1 MSSDP
6 YLIERLRMVERQI
19 ASRGIK
25 NFRILQAMR
34 RIPRHLF
41 VPEPYRKAA
50 YEDRPLPI
58 GEGQTISQP
67 YIVAFMTELLD
78 PQPEDHILEIGA
90 GSGYQAAILGQ
101 LSTRVT
107 SVERL
112 PDIAELA
119 RTNLKMA
126 GITNV
131 EVVVGD
137 GTLGWPEGAPYNGII
152 VTAAA
157 PDIPSPLID
166 QLADGGRLVAP
177 LGGRGL
183 QELVKIVKRGA
194 YLERTYH
201 GGVMF
206 VPLIGRYG
214 WGEETL

>member
-6 YLIERLRMVERQI
+6 YLPERLRMVEMQI
-19 ASRGIK
+19 AARGIN

-34 RIPRHLF
+34 KIPRHLF

-90 GSGYQAAILGQ
+90 GSGYQAAIIGL
-101 LSTRVT
+101 LSSRVT
-107 SVERL
+107 TVERL
-112 PDIAELA
+112 PNIAELA
-119 RTNLKMA
+119 RSNLKKA
-126 GITNV
+126 GIANV

-137 GTLGWPEGAPYNGII
+137 GTLGWPDHAPYHGII

-166 QLADGGRLVAP
+166 QLADGGRMVAP

-214 WGEETL
+214 WREEML